1 MAFLV
6 KQSSLP
12 ASSRGHSL
20 FDLHREV
27 DNIFGNFMR
36 RFDVS
41 PFSES
46 SPESATLAPRIDIA
60 ETDRDYQ
67 ITAEMPGVDEGDLDV
82 SLAKG
87 ILTIRGEKKAE
98 AEEKGKNFHRVERS
112 YGIFERSV
120 ALPQDADAAKVEAEF
135 KKGILK
141 VQVAKLPTAIPQKR
155 KIEVKSS

>member
-6 KQSSLP
+6 KQTSLP
-12 ASSRGHSL
+12 ASSRGHSV

-41 PFSES
+41 PFSEAS
-46 SPESATLAPRIDIA
+46 VEAASMAPRVDIA

-67 ITAEMPGVDEGDLDV
+67 ITAEMPGVDEKDLDV
-82 SLAKG
+82 SLSKG
-87 ILTIRGEKKAE
+87 LLTIRGEKKSE
-98 AEEKGKNFHRVERS
+98 AEEKSKNFHRVERS
-112 YGIFERSV
+112 YGMFERSI
-120 ALPQDADAAKVEAEF
+120 ALPQDADPAKVDAEF
-135 KKGILK
+135 KKGVLK
-141 VQVAKLPTAIPQKR
+141 VSVAKLPTAIPQKR